1 MRAIEEHSILTIS
14 PRLLGFDNQF
24 ISDRLALFVL
34 LASLCTNTAAA
45 AVTSTSISL
54 ATSPNPAVLGAP
66 VTLTAS
72 VSPGTA
78 TGKVTFY
85 DGTAVLGISS
95 IVNGVAI
102 FQTSLLAAGRE
113 SIWALYQAP

>member
-1 MRAIEEHSILTIS
+1 MRAIEEHSIWSIS

-34 LASLCTNTAAA
+34 LASLCTNTAA